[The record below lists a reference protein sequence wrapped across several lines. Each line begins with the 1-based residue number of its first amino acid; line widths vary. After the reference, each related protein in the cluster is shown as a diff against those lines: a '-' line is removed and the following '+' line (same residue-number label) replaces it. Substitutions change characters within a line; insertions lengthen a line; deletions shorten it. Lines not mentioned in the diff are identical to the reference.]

1 MQKKVNY
8 TIAIAVIAVALSAN
22 PVLAICQSTLF
33 NPINDVCWQCIFPFR
48 LGNITIA
55 SSGIDSPSDNVGNP
69 LCICG
74 AGKVIGLKASFFEPA
89 RVEETVKDPY
99 CFNLIGAEL
108 TNPADGFLMGTSRE
122 GDTVKDMTFQQV
134 HHFLFNVWA
143 LLELFM
149 DVPCLEQTGIDVAY
163 ITEIDPTWNDNLLA
177 FILNPEALLFGN
189 PIAQMSCMM
198 DSVASTIG
206 VPLSPL
212 FWCVG
217 SWGPAYPLA
226 GHVNNGYYVQD
237 NALLAGRMIY
247 KMSREGLM
255 WDTAVNEC
263 APTPMP
269 IWIKE
274 HYRMQMMKPVAD
286 YTCHPIGRSGLIWA
300 AEKNPP
306 YGTGT
311 NASGNFDWL
320 TFRKKLCCIGWDW
333 SGGIGY

>member
-149 DVPCLEQTGIDVAY
+149 DCLLYT
-163 ITEIDPTWNDNLLA
+163 
-177 FILNPEALLFGN
+177 
-189 PIAQMSCMM
+189 
-198 DSVASTIG
+198 
-206 VPLSPL
+206 SP
-212 FWCVG
+212 
-217 SWGPAYPLA
+217 SPR
-226 GHVNNGYYVQD
+226 D
-237 NALLAGRMIY
+237 RTRSRMP
-247 KMSREGLM
+247 SS
-255 WDTAVNEC
+255 A
-263 APTPMP
+263 
-269 IWIKE
+269 
-274 HYRMQMMKPVAD
+274 
-286 YTCHPIGRSGLIWA
+286 
-300 AEKNPP
+300 
-306 YGTGT
+306 
-311 NASGNFDWL
+311 
-320 TFRKKLCCIGWDW
+320 
-333 SGGIGY
+333 